1 MHLIK
6 TVLFGISLWTTV
18 LTLGQDNFGAVH
30 SNYSPTNSVHLNPSS
45 MLDAKT
51 WLDIHIVGFGSY
63 VNNNFAAIENES
75 WLNVSQQRQ
84 IDINQF
90 LFNTNRNNYHFY
102 NRTNV
107 GALSAVL
114 SQGDHAFGL
123 SFNSFAYADIRR
135 VDNSLAE
142 PLAQILRNQTPT
154 VFTGFDI
161 EKLRAN
167 ASGYAETKLSYGYT
181 YNKMQSNMLMFGVSL
196 KKIFPL
202 AGGGGKISEAN
213 YTVLPAD
220 FVAINRFVGDVM
232 YNQSPE
238 FTLLGG
244 MGIDLGFTF
253 QKMQERVTTYLP
265 NSPKNGC
272 NPKFYKYKIGV
283 SLLDFGTIKYN
294 ENNSEIFAV
303 DIDSLLIGPNE
314 DIENVLNSVTT
325 GEEIGAISRPHKMSL
340 PTVLSLQL
348 DVNVWNNMF
357 YINGTIIQG
366 IPPFANSFGV
376 RRANSVSV
384 TPRFETKWFDV
395 AIPFSL
401 YEYKQPQ
408 MGLSMRLYLLTI
420 GTDKLLSMFMPSNL
434 YGADIYAQLKVPLF
448 KNPNCKDRGFNSK
461 KARRKRSKLCDA
473 YW

>member
-1 MHLIK
+1 MK
-6 TVLFGISLWTTV
+6 TTIIILFISLNIA
-18 LTLGQDNFGAVH
+18 LCAQDKFGAVH

-51 WLDIHIVGFGSY
+51 WLDIHIVGFGAY

-75 WLNVSQQRQ
+75 WLSVSRQRQ
-84 IDINQF
+84 IDNSQF
-90 LFNTNRNNYHFY
+90 FYNTNRNNYHFY

-123 SFNSFAYADIRR
+123 SFNSYAYADIRR

-142 PLAQILRNQTPT
+142 PLALILRNETPT
-154 VFTGFDI
+154 DFTGIDV

-167 ASGYAETKLSYGYT
+167 ASGYAEAKFSYGHT
-181 YNKMQSNMLMFGVSL
+181 FNKMHSEMLMFGVSV

-202 AGGGGKISEAN
+202 AGGGAKISEAN
-213 YTVLPAD
+213 YAVLPND

-232 YNQSPE
+232 YSQNPE

-253 QKMQERVTTYLP
+253 QKMQDRVTTYFP

-283 SLLDFGTIKYN
+283 SLLDVGNIKYN
-294 ENNSEIFAV
+294 EANSEIYAV
-303 DIDSLLIGPNE
+303 DVDSLLIGPNAN
-314 DIENVLNSVTT
+314 IENVLNSVTT
-325 GEEIGAISRPHKMSL
+325 GQETGAISKPNKMSL
-340 PTVLSLQL
+340 PTVLSLQM
-348 DVNVWNNMF
+348 DFNVWNNMF
-357 YINGTIIQG
+357 YINGSIVQG

-376 RRANSVSV
+376 RRANSLSV

-395 AIPFSL
+395 GMPFSL
-401 YEYKQPQ
+401 YEYKQAQ
-408 MGLSMRLYLLTI
+408 LGLSVRLYSLTI
-420 GTDKLLSMFMPSNL
+420 GTDKLLSLFIPSDL
-434 YGADIYAQLKVPLF
+434 YGADIYAMLKVPLF
-448 KNPNCKDRGFNSK
+448 KNPKCKDRGFNSK
-461 KARRKRSKLCDA
+461 KARKKRSKLCDA